1 MSAGGQQRQV
11 PRQVPDHM
19 ITTPYIPIFLP
30 RWDKGISRAPEPGQQ
45 LGEMFPSAAVT
56 WAAQLCHRSCSLS
69 DDRMTGCLLTQVG
82 ARRGR
87 SCEVCSCCGFSAQ
100 SGESQGSPKRPE
112 WANSFRAGWKQQH
125 FRSGI
130 CCCLMNPVG
139 IRNHFIP
146 LPKTGLGEQ
155 RWMGGEFR

>member
-1 MSAGGQQRQV
+1 M

-45 LGEMFPSAAVT
+45 LGEMFPSAVCDLGGSAVSQ
-56 WAAQLCHRSCSLS
+56 AVSCSLS

-87 SCEVCSCCGFSAQ
+87 GCEVCSCCGFSAQ

-112 WANSFRAGWKQQH
+112 
-125 FRSGI
+125 
-130 CCCLMNPVG
+130 
-139 IRNHFIP
+139 
-146 LPKTGLGEQ
+146 
-155 RWMGGEFR
+155 